1 MGESN
6 SDQPVMELR
15 VALTAREFERMERF
29 YRQGLGL
36 ESFVSWPA
44 EQGQALVL
52 DLGHAVLELFD
63 EKQAETVDQTEVGRR
78 ISGQVRFAL
87 KVPDLQPAMERL
99 LANGARLVHE
109 PVMTPW
115 GDVNV
120 RLEDPEG
127 MQVTLFQE
135 GKKGGG

>member
-1 MGESN
+1 MSEGS
-6 SDQPVMELR
+6 VLELR
-15 VALTAREFERMERF
+15 VALTAKEFERMERF
-29 YRQGLGL
+29 SRQGLGL
-36 ESFVSWPA
+36 EPFVTWPA
-44 EQGQALVL
+44 DQGRALVL

-78 ISGQVRFAL
+78 VSGQIRFAL
-87 KVPDLQPAMERL
+87 KVPDLQAAMERL

-109 PVMTPW
+109 PVSTPW

-135 GKKGGG
+135 GKKGGV